1 MMGKSY
7 KNAVKE
13 KCRECIYDQ
22 LVGEEVFCSRL
33 LRVVLETVRF
43 LRLGPT

>member
-13 KCRECIYDQ
+13 NVGNAYTTQ

-43 LRLGPT
+43 